1 MKNALNDSDRADLV
15 GRLEDLTPEAE
26 RRWGTLTAPEMLC
39 HLKDHLN
46 VALGNRPAPFRGN
59 WFMRSTLVSKFLLY
73 LFPWGKAQ
81 LETPREMDPKRG
93 GSHPGDFDEDK
104 SEARRL
110 LERLAKAEEE
120 ELAPHPLFGQISKR
134 DWGRATWRNF
144 DHHLRQFGL

>member
-1 MKNALNDSDRADLV
+1 MKNALDDTDRADILR
-15 GRLEDLTPEAE
+15 RLEGLTPESQ

-46 VALGNRPAPFRGN
+46 VALGNRPVPFRGN
-59 WFMRSTLVSKFLLY
+59 WLLRLPLVSKILLY

-93 GSHPGDFDEDK
+93 GSQPGDFGEDK
-104 SEARRL
+104 AETRRL
-110 LERLAKAEEE
+110 LNRFVEIPEEE
-120 ELAPHPLFGQISKR
+120 IAPHPLFGPLSKR